1 MIDTSQMGNGTVFEH
16 EGAVYQVVWFQHH
29 KPGKGGA
36 MLRVKLRNVRTD
48 STIERTFK
56 SGERFNEL
64 SLSRRPMQYLYA
76 EGDQLTFMDPKYFDQ
91 IKIGDPAKFLTEDM
105 EVQALYLEDEF
116 LGIDLPASV
125 EMRVVSTVPG
135 VKGDS
140 VSNMVKPATL
150 ENNVEVMVPL
160 FIKEGEA
167 IRIDTRSGDYVGR
180 V

>member
-1 MIDTSQMGNGTVFEH
+1 
-16 EGAVYQVVWFQHH
+16 
-29 KPGKGGA
+29 
-36 MLRVKLRNVRTD
+36 VKLRNVRTD

-76 EGDQLTFMDPKYFDQ
+76 EGDQLTFMDPKSFDQ
-91 IKIGDPAKFLTEDM
+91 ITVPRVKIGDPAKFLTEDM